1 MTTAVAPLVRE
12 VEARMRRDSGFAE
25 VLDALLKAPSAPR
38 GRLERVAADGLNR
51 QRRAAVTKEFV
62 EGAYSTSDV
71 QSLLGFASPQAVH
84 QLRRRGKLLGAPV
97 GNQTWFPIWQFD
109 GDRLLPDLPRI
120 LDLLAQFTSDAV
132 SADRVM
138 RIAHDEIGGASIAD
152 ALRQPD
158 TAESAWQM
166 LTALGA

>member
-1 MTTAVAPLVRE
+1 MTTVVAPLVRE
-12 VEARMRRDSGFAE
+12 VEARVRRDSGFAE
-25 VLDALLKAPSAPR
+25 VLDALLKAPSGPR

-51 QRRAAVTKEFV
+51 QRRAAVTREFV
-62 EGAYSTSDV
+62 EGAYPTSDV

-84 QLRRRGKLLGAPV
+84 QLRRRGKLLGAAV
-97 GNQTWFPIWQFD
+97 GNQTWFPAWQFD

-138 RIAHDEIGGASIAD
+138 RIAHDEIGGASIAE

-158 TAESAWQM
+158 TAESAWRM
-166 LTALGA
+166 LTAISA

>member
-1 MTTAVAPLVRE
+1 
-12 VEARMRRDSGFAE
+12 
-25 VLDALLKAPSAPR
+25 
-38 GRLERVAADGLNR
+38 
-51 QRRAAVTKEFV
+51 
-62 EGAYSTSDV
+62 
-71 QSLLGFASPQAVH
+71 
-84 QLRRRGKLLGAPV
+84 
-97 GNQTWFPIWQFD
+97 
-109 GDRLLPDLPRI
+109 
-120 LDLLAQFTSDAV
+120 V